1 MNYVEALEYL
11 QDLNRF
17 GSQLGLSRIKALV
30 AELGHPERSYKT
42 IHVTGT
48 NGKGSVS
55 AMLSTALKE
64 GGLKTGLYTSP
75 HLCCYEER
83 MQINGQMIRQTD
95 LAHVLT
101 KVKIAAKKLLQR
113 GLEQP
118 TQFEVLTAAAFL
130 YFQEE
135 KVDIAVIEVGLGG
148 LLDSTNVITPELSII
163 TNVTLEHQDKC
174 GPTIQDI
181 AKHKAGIIKQGV
193 PLITGAKDE
202 ALAVILAQAEEKE
215 APVKIYGQHFHAES
229 KGSKLPIKSGEVP
242 CQTLIYKTENR
253 SSDFQLALLGQHQLV
268 NGAIAVTA
276 YQELAKV
283 IPTLTEDDL
292 AKGLKQVRW
301 PARFEVFPS
310 KDSSWVVDGAHN
322 PAGMRA
328 LRQALDDYFPGP
340 VLFIL
345 GILKDKAQDEML
357 KLLLRPQDQVI
368 TVPVDSE
375 RASKPEELAEKIQH
389 CSVQAAATL
398 ADAIALAEN
407 SNEYK
412 TYCIAG
418 SLYMVGEARILLE
431 SGGMVRYNERNQSRY
446 K

>member
-1 MNYVEALEYL
+1 MNYAESIEYL

-17 GSQLGLSRIKALV
+17 GSQLGLSRIEALV

-55 AMLSTALKE
+55 AMLSAALKE

-83 MQINGQMIRQTD
+83 MQINGQMIRQAD

-101 KVKIAAKKLLQR
+101 KVQIAVNKLLQR

-193 PLITGAKDE
+193 PLITGAQGE
-202 ALAVILAQAEEKE
+202 ALAVLLAQAEEKQ
-215 APVKIYGQHFHAES
+215 AQVKIYGQHFQAES
-229 KGSKLPIKSGEVP
+229 KGTNLAAKYGEVP

-268 NGAIAVTA
+268 NSAIAVSA
-276 YQELAKV
+276 YQELAKR
-283 IPTLTEDDL
+283 IPTLTEDAL

-357 KLLLRPQDQVI
+357 KLLLRPQDRVI

-389 CSVQAAATL
+389 CTVQAAATL
-398 ADAIALAEN
+398 ADAIALAES